1 MAEPGKTEKATPK
14 KREDARKKGQVVR
27 SIEVNS
33 LLNVLMALVVLKFF
47 GPYIMTVLKGS
58 AAYFWGNAF
67 SIELTPESTM
77 KEMILIMQKIVMALL
92 PILITVFV
100 VALASNVTQFGFLIT
115 FEPLKPNIDKISPIK
130 GLKRMFSKRTLFEF
144 IKAIFKIGVISY
156 ILYSSVRK
164 VFNEIFMTPL
174 MDIETYFVFVAS
186 IAFKLSMKI
195 IIAFVVFAIIDYLYQ
210 RYDYEDNLKMSKQE
224 VKDEL
229 KQMEGDPFVKARIR
243 NIQREMARKRM
254 ISEIPHA
261 DVVITNPTHVA
272 VALRYEEGGTG
283 APVIVAKGMNLM
295 AEKIKEIARKNSVV
309 IVENPPL
316 ARSLVKLE
324 VGWEISP
331 EFFQAVAEI
340 LAFVYQA
347 KGKIKLEEN
356 GKKVDN
362 SLNNGNLLTNPGGS
376 M

>member
-1 MAEPGKTEKATPK
+1 M
-14 KREDARKKGQVVR
+14 
-27 SIEVNS
+27 
-33 LLNVLMALVVLKFF
+33 LNVLMALVVLKIF
-47 GPYIMTVLKGS
+47 GPYMMSVVKG
-58 AAYFWGNAF
+58 AGVYFWGNAF
-67 SIELTPESTM
+67 SIELTSDTAM
-77 KEMILIMQKIVMALL
+77 KELTLMLQKIMMSLL
-92 PILITVFV
+92 PILITVFII
-100 VALASNVTQFGFLIT
+100 ALAANVSQFGFLIS
-115 FEPLKPNIDKISPIK
+115 FEPMKPNISKISPIK
-130 GLKRMFSKRTLFEF
+130 GFKRIFSKRTLFEL
-144 IKAIFKIGVISY
+144 IKAVFKIGVISY
-156 ILYSSVRK
+156 ILYSSVQK

-174 MDIETYFVFVAS
+174 MDMETYFAFAAS
-186 IAFKLSMKI
+186 TAFKLAMKI
-195 IIAFVVFAIIDYLYQ
+195 VIAFVVFSIIDYLYQ

-254 ISEIPHA
+254 ISEIPRA

-356 GKKVDN
+356 GKKLDN
-362 SLNNGNLLTNPGGS
+362 TLNTGNLLTNPGGS
-376 M
+376 T